1 MDTSKMVT
9 FDNDLPSEEDLD
21 NIVNDKEV
29 DDDVD
34 KSSSDNEQIKN
45 LIE

>member
-1 MDTSKMVT
+1 MVT

-29 DDDVD
+29 DDNVD

>member
-1 MDTSKMVT
+1 MVT